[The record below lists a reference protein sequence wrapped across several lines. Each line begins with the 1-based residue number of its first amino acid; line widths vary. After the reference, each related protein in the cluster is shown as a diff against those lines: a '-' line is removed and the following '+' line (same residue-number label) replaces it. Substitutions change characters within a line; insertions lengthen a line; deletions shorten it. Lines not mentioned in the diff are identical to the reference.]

1 MMGRTKMQK
10 ANPELTEL
18 AVKMSAKMKD
28 DSRELREVWAR
39 FADNLFVLSPDAK
52 LTAKQNL
59 RDAIFWL
66 EFAINYL
73 DGGK

>member
-1 MMGRTKMQK
+1 MSLEK

-18 AVKMSAKMKD
+18 ALMMSAKMKD

-66 EFAINYL
+66 EFAIGYL